1 MIKFIGGNQI
11 TLLKSGSE
19 YFPALLTAIEN
30 AHSEI
35 YIQSYIYEMD
45 SIGIRLGNALK
56 EAAKRGVVV
65 NVLLDGFG
73 SQHLSVSYVKELASA
88 GVQLMFYR
96 LKISPW
102 SFKKTRLRRLHRK
115 VVVVDGKIGFV
126 GGINII
132 DDNNVPNQA
141 PPRIDY
147 AVRIEGRLLPAIVA
161 STHKLWQRIAWMQI
175 QHQFNTTNVKSNAI
189 FSEVK
194 ANVKAAL
201 VLRDNILHRRDIEE
215 AYLSAINSAKTE
227 IIIANAYFV
236 PGRKFRKALIAAADR
251 GVEVKL
257 LLQGR
262 KEYFLMFAT
271 KTFYTELLSKSIEI
285 YEYRKSFMHSK
296 VAVID
301 QHWATVGSS
310 NIDPFSLLLSR
321 EANIVV
327 LDSAFASELRTDII
341 ASIQDGAYRISAQ
354 EWLHSNILQRFSS
367 WLAYGLVRV
376 FLGLIGY
383 SNEQ

>member
-1 MIKFIGGNQI
+1 MIQFIGGNQI
-11 TLLKSGSE
+11 TLLKSGNE
-19 YFPALLTAIEN
+19 YFPALLAAIEN
-30 AHSEI
+30 AHAEI

-45 SIGIRLGNALK
+45 SIGIRLGTALK

-73 SQHLSVSYVKELASA
+73 SQHLSASYVKELASA

-141 PPRIDY
+141 PPRLDY

-161 STHKLWQRIAWMQI
+161 STHKLWRRIAWMQI
-175 QHQFNTTNVKSNAI
+175 RNQFNATNISSNAI

-201 VLRDNILHRRDIEE
+201 VLRDNILHRRDIED
-215 AYLSAINSAKTE
+215 AYLSAINSATSE

-236 PGRKFRKALIAAADR
+236 PGRKFRKALISAADR
-251 GVEVKL
+251 GVDVKL

-262 KEYFLMFAT
+262 KEYILMFAT
-271 KTFYTELLSKSIEI
+271 KTFYTELLSKGIEI

-327 LDSAFASELRTDII
+327 MNSDFAIELRTDII

-354 EWLHSNILQRFSS
+354 KWIRGNIMQRFSS
-367 WLAYGLVRV
+367 WLAYGVVRV

>member
-1 MIKFIGGNQI
+1 MIQFIGGNQI
-11 TLLKSGSE
+11 TLLKSGNE
-19 YFPALLTAIEN
+19 YFPALLAAIEN
-30 AHSEI
+30 SHSEI

-45 SIGIRLGNALK
+45 SIGIRIGNALK
-56 EAAKRGVVV
+56 DAARRGVVV

-73 SQHLSVSYVKELASA
+73 SQHLSASYVNELTSV

-96 LKISPW
+96 IKISPW
-102 SFKKTRLRRLHRK
+102 SFKKRRLRRLHRK

-161 STHKLWQRIAWMQI
+161 STHKLWRRIAWMQI
-175 QHQFNTTNVKSNAI
+175 PHQFNMTYVKSNAI

-194 ANVKAAL
+194 ANMKAAL

-215 AYLSAINSAKTE
+215 AYLNAISSAKSE
-227 IIIANAYFV
+227 IIIANAYFL

-271 KTFYTELLSKSIEI
+271 KTFYSELLSKGIEI

-327 LDSAFASELRTDII
+327 LDSPFASELRTDII
-341 ASIQDGAYRISAQ
+341 ASIQDGAYRISPQ
-354 EWLHSNILQRFSS
+354 EWMHGNILQRFSS
-367 WLAYGLVRV
+367 WLAYGVVRV

>member
-1 MIKFIGGNQI
+1 MIQFIGGNQI
-11 TLLKSGSE
+11 TLLKSGNE
-19 YFPALLTAIEN
+19 YFPALLAAIEN
-30 AHSEI
+30 AHAEI

-73 SQHLSVSYVKELASA
+73 SQHLSASYVKELASA

-141 PPRIDY
+141 PPRLDY
-147 AVRIEGRLLPAIVA
+147 AVRIEGRLLPDIVA
-161 STHKLWQRIAWMQI
+161 STHKLWRRIAWMQI
-175 QHQFNTTNVKSNAI
+175 RNQFNATNISSNAI

-201 VLRDNILHRRDIEE
+201 VLRDNILHRRDIED
-215 AYLSAINSAKTE
+215 AYLSAINSATSE

-236 PGRKFRKALIAAADR
+236 PGRKFRKALIAAANR
-251 GVEVKL
+251 GVDVKL

-262 KEYFLMFAT
+262 KEYILMFAT
-271 KTFYTELLSKSIEI
+271 KTFYTELLSKGIEI

-327 LDSAFASELRTDII
+327 MNSAFAIELRTDII

-354 EWLHSNILQRFSS
+354 KWIRGNIMQRFSS
-367 WLAYGLVRV
+367 WLAYGVVRV

>member
-1 MIKFIGGNQI
+1 MIQLIEGNQI
-11 TLLKSGSE
+11 TLLKNGAE
-19 YFPALLTAIEN
+19 YFPALLAAIDSAQTEV
-30 AHSEI
+30 

-45 SIGIRLGNALK
+45 SVGMRVGNALK

-65 NVLLDGFG
+65 NILLDGFG
-73 SQHLSVSYVKELASA
+73 SQHLSSSYVKELASA
-88 GVQLMFYR
+88 GVKLMFYR
-96 LKISPW
+96 QKISPW

-161 STHKLWQRIAWMQI
+161 STHKLWRRIAWMQI
-175 QHQFNTTNVKSNAI
+175 RHQLIAGNVKPNPM
-189 FSEVK
+189 FYEVK
-194 ANVKAAL
+194 ANMKAAL

-215 AYLSAINSAKTE
+215 AYLSAINSAKSE

-251 GVEVKL
+251 GVGVKL

-262 KEYFLMFAT
+262 KEYLLMFAT
-271 KTFYTELLSKSIEI
+271 KTFYTELLSKGIEI
-285 YEYRKSFMHSK
+285 YEYKKSFMHSK

-301 QHWATVGSS
+301 QYWSTVGSS

-327 LDSAFASELRTDII
+327 MNSAFAIELRTDII
-341 ASIQDGAYRISAQ
+341 ASIRDGAYRISAH
-354 EWLHSNILQRFSS
+354 EWVRSNWMQRFAS
-367 WLAYGLVRV
+367 WLAYGVVRV
-376 FLGLIGY
+376 FLGVIGF

>member
-1 MIKFIGGNQI
+1 MIQFIGGNQI
-11 TLLKSGSE
+11 TLLKSGNE
-19 YFPALLTAIEN
+19 YFPALLAAIEN
-30 AHSEI
+30 AHAEI

-73 SQHLSVSYVKELASA
+73 SQHLGASYLKELALA

-96 LKISPW
+96 VKISPW

-115 VVVVDGKIGFV
+115 VVVVDNKIGFI

-141 PPRIDY
+141 PPRLDY
-147 AVRIEGRLLPAIVA
+147 AVCIEGRLLPAIVT
-161 STHKLWQRIAWMQI
+161 STHKLWRRIAWI
-175 QHQFNTTNVKSNAI
+175 KIRHRFNTTNVKSNVI

-201 VLRDNILHRRDIEE
+201 ALRDNILHRRDIEE
-215 AYLSAINSAKTE
+215 AYLYAINSATNE

-236 PGRKFRKALIAAADR
+236 PSRKFRKALIAAADR

-271 KTFYTELLSKSIEI
+271 NTFYSELLSKGIEI

-310 NIDPFSLLLSR
+310 NIDPFSLLLSL

-327 LDSAFASELRTDII
+327 LDSIFADELRTDII
-341 ASIQDGAYRISAQ
+341 ATIQDGAYQISAQ
-354 EWLHSNILQRFSS
+354 EWDHGNILQRFSS
-367 WLAYGLVRV
+367 WLAYGVVRV
-376 FLGLIGY
+376 FLGLIGH